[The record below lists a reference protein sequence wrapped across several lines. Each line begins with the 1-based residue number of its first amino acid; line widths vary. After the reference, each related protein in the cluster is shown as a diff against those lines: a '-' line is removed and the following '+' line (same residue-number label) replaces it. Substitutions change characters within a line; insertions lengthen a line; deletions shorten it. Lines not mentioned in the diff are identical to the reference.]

1 MIDNTTKNKNQKTG
15 SYSEPEFNLYAN
27 SKNKHQS
34 NRAFNKRAFTIYNHY
49 TKANGFALPLV
60 IIIGLFLMVSGFA
73 MLARTLGAFRG
84 AIRTGQQI
92 QAQENAERGV
102 ARMLQQLNSPR
113 YRYLWVNCH
122 RIDQRESF
130 DPNSSCGQTNVGGW
144 NNTEKDLIFN
154 GSNCAA
160 EEPTRYTNDLIL
172 AETIS
177 PNSTS
182 AKANR
187 GNWTLEKYTFFGSPL
202 TGGRGVIQVR
212 GTRTNSSGAVIS
224 SAVIQHHVQVLSKP
238 CQKKITDTFD
248 ANDFPGL
255 LGRSVNL
262 GNNDVIG
269 ANDSG
274 VGVANVYCTGCSNI
288 NQIQRNQQSVVD
300 GKLLA
305 GNLQLPPV
313 PIFPEHL
320 RSSVS
325 AGTIESVD
333 QEKIQIAPP
342 DAVHTA
348 FDPICTDCIDRSFIR
363 TGDRPMCV
371 TDGDKIAHCLI
382 NEIKLEGEE
391 NLLIDTKN
399 GAQPV
404 RIYLHGDLTASGQ
417 SDIVNNGDPTD
428 LAIFSTRTNCS
439 AISNQQ
445 LTLSDRT
452 TTRAFIFAPC
462 ATVGI
467 KGGAT
472 DAICQPSNRRAPI
485 SFDNRTKNEPLLP
498 CKEGDFEGAIWV
510 GTWNGEEGNNAEITV
525 PSDMADKLINA
536 FGNEFSIGASDFVG
550 IGVTDWRSYQ
560 R

>member
-1 MIDNTTKNKNQKTG
+1 MT
-15 SYSEPEFNLYAN
+15 S
-27 SKNKHQS
+27 
-34 NRAFNKRAFTIYNHY
+34 TIS
-49 TKANGFALPLV
+49 F
-60 IIIGLFLMVSGFA
+60 
-73 MLARTLGAFRG
+73 
-84 AIRTGQQI
+84 QI
-92 QAQENAERGV
+92 HAQENAERGV
-102 ARMLQQLNSPR
+102 ARMLQQLNKPR

-122 RIDQRESF
+122 RIDQSISL
-130 DPNSSCGQTNVGGW
+130 DPNSSCAQTNVSGW
-144 NNTEKDLIFN
+144 NNAEKDLILN

-160 EEPTRYTNDLIL
+160 EEPTSYTNDLIL
-172 AETIS
+172 TEIIS

-187 GNWTLEKYTFFGSPL
+187 GNWALEKYTFFGNPL

-212 GTRTNSSGAVIS
+212 GTRTNSSGAVVS

-248 ANDFPGL
+248 TNDFPGL

-348 FDPICTDCIDRSFIR
+348 FDPICTDCIERSFIR

-382 NEIKLEGEE
+382 NEINLEGEE

-417 SDIVNNGDPTD
+417 SDIVNNGGPTD

-472 DAICQPSNRRAPI
+472 DAICQPSNRRAAI
-485 SFDNRTKNEPLLP
+485 SFDNQTKNEPLLP

-536 FGNEFSIGASDFVG
+536 FGKEFSIGASDFVG

>member
-1 MIDNTTKNKNQKTG
+1 
-15 SYSEPEFNLYAN
+15 
-27 SKNKHQS
+27 
-34 NRAFNKRAFTIYNHY
+34 
-49 TKANGFALPLV
+49 
-60 IIIGLFLMVSGFA
+60 
-73 MLARTLGAFRG
+73 
-84 AIRTGQQI
+84 
-92 QAQENAERGV
+92 
-102 ARMLQQLNSPR
+102 MLQQLNSPR

-122 RIDQRESF
+122 RIDQSESF

-224 SAVIQHHVQVLSKP
+224 STVIQHHVQVLSKP

-248 ANDFPGL
+248 TNDFPGL

-382 NEIKLEGEE
+382 NEINLEGEE

-417 SDIVNNGDPTD
+417 SDIVNNGGPTD

-472 DAICQPSNRRAPI
+472 DATCQAPNGGAAI
-485 SFDNRTKNEPLLP
+485 SFDNQTKSDPPLP
-498 CKEGDFEGAIWV
+498 CQEGDFEGAIWV
-510 GTWNGEEGNNAEITV
+510 GAWNGEEGNNAEITV

-536 FGNEFSIGASDFVG
+536 FGNEFSIGTSDFVG

>member
-1 MIDNTTKNKNQKTG
+1 MG
-15 SYSEPEFNLYAN
+15 SYSKQKFDSNTN
-27 SKNKHQS
+27 SKNKYQS
-34 NRAFNKRAFTIYNHY
+34 NRVFNKRIINIYSHHA
-49 TKANGFALPLV
+49 KSNGFALPLV
-60 IIIGLFLMVSGFA
+60 IIIGLFLMVSSFA

-84 AIRTGQQI
+84 AIRVGQQT
-92 QAQENAERGV
+92 QAQKNAERGV
-102 ARMLQQLNSPR
+102 ARILQQLNSPR

-122 RIDQRESF
+122 RIDQSDSF
-130 DPNSSCGQTNVGGW
+130 DPNSSCAQTNVGGW

-160 EEPTRYTNDLIL
+160 EEPTSYTNNLLITE
-172 AETIS
+172 AIT

-187 GNWTLEKYTFFGSPL
+187 GNWILEKYTFFGNPL
-202 TGGRGVIQVR
+202 IGGRGVIQVR
-212 GTRTNSSGAVIS
+212 GTRTNSSGAVLS
-224 SAVIQHHVQVLSKP
+224 AAVIQHHVQVLSKP

-248 ANDFPGL
+248 MNDFPGL
-255 LGRSVNL
+255 LGRNVNL

-274 VGVANVYCTGCSNI
+274 VGVANIYCTGCSHI
-288 NQIQRNQQSVVD
+288 NQIQRKPQSVVD

-325 AGTIESVD
+325 AGTIEPIG
-333 QEKIQIAPP
+333 QEKVAIAPP
-342 DAVHTA
+342 DAAYTS
-348 FDPICTDCIDRSFIR
+348 FDPICTDCIDRSIIR

-371 TDGDKIAHCLI
+371 TDGDKISHCLI
-382 NEIKLEGEE
+382 NEINLRGQE
-391 NLLIDTKN
+391 NLLIDTKD

-404 RIYLHGDLTASGQ
+404 RIYLQGDLTASNQ
-417 SDIVNNGDPTD
+417 SDIVNNGAPTD
-428 LAIFSTRTNCS
+428 LAIFSTRTNCPI
-439 AISNQQ
+439 ISNQQ
-445 LTLSDRT
+445 FTLSDRT

-472 DAICQPSNRRAPI
+472 DAICQPSNGRAAI
-485 SFDNRTKNEPLLP
+485 SFDNRTKNEPPLP
-498 CKEGDFEGAIWV
+498 CQEGDFEGAIWV
-510 GTWNGEEGNNAEITV
+510 GAWNGEEGNNAEITV

>member
-1 MIDNTTKNKNQKTG
+1 MIKNKAKNETQTTG
-15 SYSEPEFNLYAN
+15 SYLKPKFNSNAN
-27 SKNKHQS
+27 SKTKYQS
-34 NRAFNKRAFTIYNHY
+34 HRAFNKRTLRIKNDH
-49 TKANGFALPLV
+49 TRANGFALPLV

-122 RIDQRESF
+122 RVDQSDSF
-130 DPNSSCGQTNVGGW
+130 DPNSSCAQTNVGGW

-160 EEPTRYTNDLIL
+160 EEPTRYTNDLVL

-187 GNWTLEKYTFFGSPL
+187 GNWTLEKYTFFGNPL
-202 TGGRGVIQVR
+202 IGGQGVIQVR

-224 SAVIQHHVQVLSKP
+224 TAVIQHHVQVLSKP

-248 ANDFPGL
+248 TKDFPGL
-255 LGRSVNL
+255 LGRNVNL
-262 GNNDVIG
+262 GSDDVIG

-274 VGVANVYCTGCSNI
+274 VGVANIYCTGCSNI
-288 NQIQRNQQSVVD
+288 NQIQRNPQSVVD

-320 RSSVS
+320 RSSIS
-325 AGTIESVD
+325 AGTIESID
-333 QEKIQIAPP
+333 QEKIKIAPP

-382 NEIKLEGEE
+382 NEINLEGEE

-404 RIYLHGDLTASGQ
+404 RIYLHGDLTTSGQ
-417 SDIVNNGDPTD
+417 SDSVNNGGPTD
-428 LAIFSTRTNCS
+428 LAIFSTRTNCP

-445 LTLSDRT
+445 LTLSDQT
-452 TTRAFIFAPC
+452 TTRAFIYAPC

-510 GTWNGEEGNNAEITV
+510 GTWDGEEGNNAEITV